1 LCYTGKVAFEVG
13 GLLFMRIHRSLLAPG
28 AAALLLVLAVWPAS
42 AKILITVDKSTQRM
56 TVSQDGSTLYTWPVS
71 TGVQRYDTPNG
82 SFTPSRMA
90 KTHFSREWD
99 NAPMPNS
106 IFFTERGH
114 AIHGTSHTSIGRPAS
129 HGCVRLSL
137 ANARTL
143 FELVKREGMSNTTVV
158 LSGTLPSVETPA
170 MARHTPARSRNRTR
184 TVERHIDS
192 DDDDFITPPRR
203 PLYGA
208 PRGYARQPGYWL
220 RYPDGTRVYYGGEQ
234 AYRRMM
240 GPPPVYIG
248 RRSGWV

>member
-1 LCYTGKVAFEVG
+1 
-13 GLLFMRIHRSLLAPG
+13 MRTHRSLLAPA
-28 AAALLLVLAVWPAS
+28 AAALVLAFIWPAS
-42 AKILITVDKSTQRM
+42 AKVLIQIDKSTQQM

-99 NAPMPNS
+99 NAPMPHS
-106 IFFTERGH
+106 IFFTDRGH
-114 AIHGTSHTSIGRPAS
+114 AIHGTSHASIGRPAS

-158 LSGTLPSVETPA
+158 LSGTLPSVDAPA
-170 MARHTPARSRNRTR
+170 MARSTPSRSTRRVR
-184 TVERHIDS
+184 TVERHND
-192 DDDDFITPPRR
+192 DDDDFAMPRR
-203 PLYGA
+203 PVYNA
-208 PRGYARQPGYWL
+208 PRSYARQPGYWL
-220 RYPDGTRVYYGGEQ
+220 RYPDGTRVYYSGEQ

-240 GPPPVYIG
+240 GPPPGYIG
-248 RRSGWV
+248 RRSGWD